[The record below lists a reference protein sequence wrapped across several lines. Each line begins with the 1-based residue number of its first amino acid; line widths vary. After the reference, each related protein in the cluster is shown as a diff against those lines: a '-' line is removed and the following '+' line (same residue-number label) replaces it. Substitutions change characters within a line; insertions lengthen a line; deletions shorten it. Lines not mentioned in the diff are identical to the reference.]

1 MHNYTCTLLFGKVNM
16 PEERQRERD
25 LILSPNEYAF
35 ISDQTKGNINVYVG
49 PYKASLSNTDQPILF
64 NEVTKRFE
72 KCILESSIQT
82 FAIAPE
88 GWYLVLKNPAKDN
101 SHPKHGTVNNMSEL
115 DIGHK
120 VNIPGPV
127 AFPLWPGQMVS
138 VVKGHHLR
146 SNQYLVVRVYDE
158 ISAKENWNKAV
169 IKITEKETSLTFDIN
184 QLTLGKQLLIKGT
197 EVSFYIPPTGI
208 EVVKDENNN
217 YTRDAVTLER
227 LEYCILLDENGNKRY
242 VRGPEVVFPEPT
254 EVFIEKEG
262 QRKFKAIELSE
273 IKGIYIKV
281 IAPYTEGEPNSPNYK
296 EYKEG
301 DELFLTGKDMMIYFP
316 RKEHAIIT
324 YDGNEIH
331 YAVAIPAG
339 TARYV
344 MNRITGE
351 VSLRKGPDM
360 FLPDPRTE
368 VIVRRILESK
378 QVELWFPGNQKAK
391 ELNEELKRQVQEES
405 QFQTAVPA
413 FGRKKSVEQEVQ
425 NVIAPAISGDTFER
439 KNKFTPPRTI
449 TLDTK
454 YEGAVTIDVWTG
466 YAVMVVGKFKDRK
479 VIVGPASYILEF
491 DEYLEVFLLS
501 TGNPKTDSKLIR
513 DVYLRVLN
521 NQVSDTIE
529 VETQDFVNVQIKLSY
544 RLNFIGDS
552 SVWFNVENYVKFLT
566 DRFRSI
572 LRSVAKQYTV
582 DSFYTNAYSIIK
594 KTILGEDLKTGYT
607 FKENNMHV
615 YDVEIL
621 NVKILDEIIAKLMM
635 EAQQVQIQQNTTI
648 NREKSKL
655 AITKAV
661 EEIRQESLIAE
672 FQTRDLLASLQK
684 KEIEKKQEVELAKI
698 ESESKTEA
706 LTLENQKK
714 TEQEVSEI
722 AKIKLQ
728 REKEQEEQKLKF
740 INQEKDIYLSEIMGE
755 AKAISEKT
763 KAITPEFIAALQ
775 SFADKHLLEKMAESM
790 APLAIL
796 GGESVADVFSRL
808 LEGTKLESVFLNLSP
823 ENINALPN
831 KKNKEKKD

>member
-1 MHNYTCTLLFGKVNM
+1 M

-49 PYKASLSNTDQPILF
+49 PYKASLSNTDQPIIF
-64 NEVTKRFE
+64 NQISKRFE

-88 GWYLVLKNPAKDN
+88 GWYLVLKNPARDN
-101 SHPKHGTVNNMSEL
+101 SHPKQGTVNNMGEL
-115 DIGHK
+115 NVGHK
-120 VNIPGPV
+120 VNIPGPI
-127 AFPLWPGQMVS
+127 AFPLWPGQMVN

-158 ISAKENWNKAV
+158 TSAKENWSKAV
-169 IKITEKETSLTFDIN
+169 IKTHSSEEQASTFDVD
-184 QLTLGKQLLIKGT
+184 QLALGKLFLIKGT

-208 EVVKDENNN
+208 EVVKDENGK
-217 YTRDAVTLER
+217 YTRDPVTLEK

-254 EVFIEKEG
+254 EVFIERDG
-262 QRKFKAIELSE
+262 QRKFKAVELSP

-281 IAPYTEGEPNSPNYK
+281 IAPYTEGEPGSPNYK

-301 DELFLTGKDMMIYFP
+301 DELFITGKDMMIYFP
-316 RKEHAIIT
+316 RKEHAAIT
-324 YDGNEIH
+324 YDGSEIH

-344 MNRITGE
+344 MNRLTGE
-351 VSLRKGPDM
+351 VTLKKGPAM

-368 VIVRRILESK
+368 VIVRRILEPK

-391 ELNEELKRQVQEES
+391 EINEELKRQAQEEA
-405 QFQTAVPA
+405 QFQTALPVS
-413 FGRKKSVEQEVQ
+413 RKRPSAGIEQEFKQEITPTV
-425 NVIAPAISGDTFER
+425 SGDTFER

-466 YAVMVVGKFKDRK
+466 YAIMVVGKFKDRK

-491 DEYLEVFLLS
+491 DEYLEVFSLS
-501 TGNPKTDSKLIR
+501 TGNPKTDTKLIR

-529 VETQDFVNVQIKLSY
+529 VETKDFVNIQIKLSY

-572 LRSVAKQYTV
+572 LRSVAKQHNV
-582 DSFYTNAYSIIK
+582 DSFYPSAYSILK
-594 KTILGEDLKTGYT
+594 KTILGDDLKTGYT

-621 NVKILDEIIAKLMM
+621 NVKILDDSIAKLMM

-655 AITKAV
+655 EVTKAI
-661 EEIRQESLIAE
+661 EDIRQQSLIAE
-672 FQTRDLLASLQK
+672 FQTKDLLSSLQK
-684 KEIEKKQEVELAKI
+684 KEIEKKQEVEITKI
-698 ESESKTEA
+698 EAEA
-706 LTLENQKK
+706 KAQSLSLENQKK
-714 TEQEVSEI
+714 VESVSSEI
-722 AKIKLQ
+722 TKIKLQ
-728 REKEQEEQKLKF
+728 REKEEQEQKLTFLNK
-740 INQEKDIYLSEIMGE
+740 EKDIYLSEIMGE
-755 AKAISEKT
+755 AKAVVEKT

-775 SFADKHLLEKMAESM
+775 AFADKHLLEKMSEAM

-808 LEGTKLESVFLNLSP
+808 LQGTKLESVFLNLGSDNLSLLP
-823 ENINALPN
+823 KKKTSDIKENPN
-831 KKNKEKKD
+831 EK